1 MSQMFFLQ
9 SHPKVFS
16 VAKIPLH
23 GYYCICDLPQ
33 TQHMQYYVQICPFFP
48 CIIIRK
54 GDLTNMMIRFSPLKQ
69 KKLLRLVAAA
79 LAVLILAGLIR
90 PLSVNAAPADY
101 KGKVIAVSGDSISS
115 FYGVIPPSYD
125 FSYPANDIDP
135 ISPAYVDQ
143 MWWQQVINNTG
154 AVRGTI
160 ASSNNTTVAGNSLD
174 MISKVGCGIKRLVD
188 LQASGQRPDVIFV
201 YLGANDLLQNIPL
214 GSYYPGKPA
223 PAEGIVNNF
232 ADAYNMMLIKYR
244 VFYPNAQII
253 CLTCPELV
261 SFQNYD
267 TKTGPSRKVNAL
279 GLSINDYNR
288 IIRQVAAGNGCKLI
302 DTYYCGLSVQNAAAF
317 TREGIHPNILGHSLF
332 AYYVLMNL

>member
-1 MSQMFFLQ
+1 
-9 SHPKVFS
+9 
-16 VAKIPLH
+16 
-23 GYYCICDLPQ
+23 
-33 TQHMQYYVQICPFFP
+33 
-48 CIIIRK
+48 
-54 GDLTNMMIRFSPLKQ
+54 MMIRFSPLKQ

-253 CLTCPELV
+253 FLTCPELV

-267 TKTGPSRKVNAL
+267 NKTGPTRKVNAL

>member
-1 MSQMFFLQ
+1 
-9 SHPKVFS
+9 
-16 VAKIPLH
+16 
-23 GYYCICDLPQ
+23 
-33 TQHMQYYVQICPFFP
+33 
-48 CIIIRK
+48 
-54 GDLTNMMIRFSPLKQ
+54 MMIFSARLKLKKHLPLMAA
-69 KKLLRLVAAA
+69 AAA
-79 LAVLILAGLIR
+79 LFILAASLAR
-90 PLSVNAAPADY
+90 PLPVSAAPSDY
-101 KGKVIAVSGDSISS
+101 TGKVIAVSGDSISS

-143 MWWQQVINNTG
+143 MWWQQVIKNTG

-160 ASSNNTTVAGNSLD
+160 AASNNTTVAGNSLD
-174 MISKVGCGIKRLVD
+174 MISKVGCGIRRLVD

-261 SFQNYD
+261 SFQDYGS
-267 TKTGPSRKVNAL
+267 KTGPTKKVNAL

-302 DTYYCGLSVQNAAAF
+302 DTYYCGLNVQNAGAF
-317 TREGIHPNILGHSLF
+317 TREGIHPNILGHNLF